1 MTVNLSARAAIGG
14 SELRVTGDAHLEL
27 RDASDTDGLN
37 LVGYA
42 SVTERGYTI
51 QDWLGD
57 YTEIVR
63 TGAFTKTISDGADVR
78 LLINHEGIPLART
91 KSGTMTL
98 REVTDPASDPMGL
111 GLTGLYVDAP
121 NLDASSPLVQSLRS
135 AMKRG
140 DLDQMSF
147 GFQVMR
153 QQWSPDYDQRDI
165 LEVRLFDVSTV
176 TYPAND
182 TTITALRSGQV
193 PAAVRRMIAKR
204 SLDPEDVNMLTQAMA
219 WFSAVDNIVDKAQAD
234 LASYLTVPNPDEQQD
249 AARSTTPSGPRWWE
263 TLV

>member
-14 SELRVTGDAHLEL
+14 TELRVTTDSALEL
-27 RDASDTDGLN
+27 RAKDGSDGLN

-51 QDWLGD
+51 QDWLGE
-57 YTEIVR
+57 YTEVIR

-98 REVTDPASDPMGL
+98 REVTDPADDPMGR

-121 NLDASSPLVQSLRS
+121 NLDPESPLVQSLRS

-147 GFQVMR
+147 GFQVLR
-153 QQWSPDYDQRDI
+153 QDWSPDYTQRDI

-182 TTITALRSGQV
+182 STVTALRSRSVQDLSDDQ
-193 PAAVRRMIAKR
+193 AR
-204 SLDPEDVNMLTQAMA
+204 SL
-219 WFSAVDNIVDKAQAD
+219 
-234 LASYLTVPNPDEQQD
+234 LAELQQRL
-249 AARSTTPSGPRWWE
+249 APQTPATRWWE
-263 TLV
+263 THI